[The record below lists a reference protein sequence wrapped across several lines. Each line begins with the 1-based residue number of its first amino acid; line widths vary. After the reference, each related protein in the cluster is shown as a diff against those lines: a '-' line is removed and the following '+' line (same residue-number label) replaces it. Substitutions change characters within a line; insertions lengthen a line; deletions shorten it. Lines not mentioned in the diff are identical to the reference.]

1 MSLTDGVR
9 DPSGDDQPATT
20 SPGEPLREL
29 GRTGLRV
36 TRLCIGTSSLG
47 SASYTY
53 GYPVSTDVGE
63 ATVEAALAGP
73 YNFIDTSNAYGNGA
87 SETCIGNVLRR
98 RGGLPDGIVLATK
111 VDADPVTRDFSG
123 ERVRRSVE
131 ESLTRLGLDFVPLMH
146 LHDPEFFLTAA
157 EALAPGGP
165 VEALVALRDEGVIGH
180 IGLAMGDVP
189 MARELVRSGVF
200 EVVLNHNRYTLL
212 DRSAE
217 PLIEQTLA
225 SGAAYLNA
233 APYGGGI
240 LAKGLSQQHK
250 YAYRPA
256 PPAIVDAVVAMQRV
270 CDEAG
275 VPLAAAALQFSLRD
289 PRVTSTVVGVS
300 EPGRIAETTALAT
313 HPIPDDV
320 WPALEALL
328 PAREHWLD
336 P

>member
-1 MSLTDGVR
+1 VSD
-9 DPSGDDQPATT
+9 
-20 SPGEPLREL
+20 LREL

-36 TRLCIGTSSLG
+36 TNICVGTASLG

-53 GYPVSTDVGE
+53 GYPVSTATGE

-73 YNFIDTSNAYGNGA
+73 YNFIDTSNAYGKGA

-98 RGGLPDGIVLATK
+98 HGGVPEGIVLATK
-111 VDADPVTRDFSG
+111 VDADPVTREFSG

-131 ESLTRLGLDFVPLMH
+131 ESLTRLGVDYVPLMH
-146 LHDPEFFLTAA
+146 LHDPEFFLTVP
-157 EALAPGGP
+157 EALADDGP
-165 VEALVALRDEGVIGH
+165 VAALVALRDEGVIGH

-189 MARELVRSGVF
+189 MMRELIKSGVF
-200 EVVLNHNRYTLL
+200 EVVLNHNRYTLV

-217 PLIEQTLA
+217 PLIEETLA
-225 SGAAYLNA
+225 VGAAYLNA

-240 LAKGLSQQHK
+240 LAKGLSAVPVGAAPHASPEPR

-256 PPAIVDAVVAMQRV
+256 PAAITDAVAGMQRV

-300 EPGRIAETTALAT
+300 GPGRIAETTTLAT
-313 HPIPDDV
+313 YPIPDSV

-328 PAREHWLD
+328 PSPEHWLS
-336 P
+336 